1 MVKTQILNDG
11 TGKCARI
18 KAFVEII
25 TEVEFFDIFK
35 LAAVYPLDYL
45 ARLTKFARLWIETL
59 YSEG

>member
-35 LAAVYPLDYL
+35 LAAVYPWRGSRSLL
-45 ARLTKFARLWIETL
+45 
-59 YSEG
+59 GCG